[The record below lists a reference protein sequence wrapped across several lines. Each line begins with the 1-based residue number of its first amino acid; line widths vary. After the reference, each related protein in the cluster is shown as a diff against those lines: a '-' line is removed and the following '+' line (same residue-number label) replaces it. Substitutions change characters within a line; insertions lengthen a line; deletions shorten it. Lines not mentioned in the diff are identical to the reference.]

1 MGDHI
6 AEGKNGLIH
15 TRGKDPAVLI
25 KEENGPDGKPG
36 VQTDEDAMNL
46 TVSGG
51 RTISLKNFEF
61 ARVGMGIKVGLLG
74 DPDKKERDKVYL
86 RMRDAI
92 EEVLDREEAFIRG
105 EDREFTPVDLNG
117 IGVKVVIWLDYGGTF
132 KKKGMDS
139 NKVDVSASRRL
150 TDGSDFEEQ
159 LESLVAEVG
168 ERFGSYKSM
177 ILGTDGNVGF

>member
-1 MGDHI
+1 
-6 AEGKNGLIH
+6 
-15 TRGKDPAVLI
+15 V

-36 VQTDEDAMNL
+36 VQTDEEGISS

-51 RTISLKNFEF
+51 RTIALKNFEF
-61 ARVGMGIKVGLLG
+61 ARVGLGIKVGLLG
-74 DPDKKERDKVYL
+74 DPTDEEREATYL
-86 RMRDAI
+86 RMRDAV

-105 EDREFTPVDLNG
+105 EDREFSPIDLNG

-168 ERFGSYKSM
+168 ERFGSYKGM